1 MKPSPLILVIAG
13 AALGGGAIYLWQS
26 NQGAVTA
33 PPAIATSD
41 KGELDAAKK
50 RIAELEQ
57 RVKSAEIAATPK
69 VPVPTEEERAADPEA
84 AMAKDIQGL
93 LQESRPLLNR
103 LAPMFRQGM
112 MRGIDRQVEQLAA
125 DLGLNDAQ
133 KEELRAKLTAMGDEE
148 MKKFNDRLADPTMTP
163 EKLFQ
168 EGGRGGPFSPDG
180 MNAMLKETLTP
191 EQYEQYDKK
200 QTAER
205 VQRLERQANWQTDR
219 LGRRLNLTEQQK
231 DQVFGIMVK
240 SSDPNL
246 EVETGTGAAAPTTA
260 DADRDAAIKAIL
272 TPEQR
277 AIYEQDAA
285 RDQERRERWSGMW
298 GGRRPGQ

>member
-1 MKPSPLILVIAG
+1 MKPSPLLLVVAG

-26 NQGAVTA
+26 GKGSVTA
-33 PPAIATSD
+33 PPAVATAD
-41 KGELDAAKK
+41 KGEVDAARK

-57 RVKSAEIAATPK
+57 QVKSAELAATPK
-69 VPVPTEEERAADPEA
+69 VPAPTEEERAADPQA
-84 AMAKDIQGL
+84 ALATDMRGL
-93 LQESRPLLNR
+93 LQDSRPLLNR

-112 MRGIDRQVEQLAA
+112 MRGIERQVEQLAA
-125 DLGLNDAQ
+125 ELGLNDAQ

-168 EGGRGGPFSPDG
+168 EGGRGPFSPDG
-180 MNAMLKETLTP
+180 MNAMLKESLTP

-219 LGRRLNLTEQQK
+219 LGQRLNLTEQQK

-246 EVETGTGAAAPTTA
+246 EVETGTGAEAPSAAN
-260 DADRDAAIKAIL
+260 ADRDAAIKAIL

-285 RDQERRERWSGMW
+285 REQERRDRWRGMF

>member
-1 MKPSPLILVIAG
+1 MKPSPLLLVVAG
-13 AALGGGAIYLWQS
+13 AALGGGAIFLWQS
-26 NQGAVTA
+26 GKAPVTA
-33 PPAIATSD
+33 PPAIATKD
-41 KGELDAAKK
+41 NEDLDAAKK

-57 RVKSAEIAATPK
+57 QVKSAELAATPK
-69 VPVPTEEERAADPEA
+69 VPAPTEEERAADPQA
-84 AMAKDIQGL
+84 AMAKDMQGL
-93 LQESRPLLNR
+93 LQDSRPLLNR

-112 MRGIDRQVEQLAA
+112 MRGIDRQVEELAA
-125 DLGLNDAQ
+125 ELGLNDAQ
-133 KEELRAKLTAMGDEE
+133 KEQLRAKLTALGDEE

-168 EGGRGGPFSPDG
+168 EGGRGPFSPDG

-191 EQYEQYDKK
+191 EQYEKYDKK

-205 VQRLERQANWQTDR
+205 VERLERQANWQTDR
-219 LGRRLNLTEQQK
+219 LGRRLNLSEEQK

-246 EVETGTGAAAPTTA
+246 EVQTGTGAEAPAAA
-260 DADRDAAIKAIL
+260 DADRDAAIKAVL

-285 RDQERRERWSGMW
+285 RDQERRDRWRGMW
-298 GGRRPGQ
+298 SGRRPDQ

>member
-26 NQGAVTA
+26 NQGTVTA
-33 PPAIATSD
+33 PPAIASSD

-57 RVKSAEIAATPK
+57 QVKSAEIAATPK

-148 MKKFNDRLADPTMTP
+148 MKKFNDRLADPSMTP

-246 EVETGTGAAAPTTA
+246 EVETGTGAAAPTSA